1 MKGNK
6 SIKDFKILSILINL
20 LFPKQCLICGKI
32 GKYICNDC
40 EEKIKKYEIDKYE
53 INKQNNNKKLF
64 IYKYEDEIR
73 KLIIDYKFNDKAY
86 LYKLFLNEIIKN
98 KNICNFIKSYDII
111 IPVPVHWKRKLE
123 RGYNQTELIIK
134 EISKLLKV
142 DFSKNTLI
150 KEKNIKPLSKMGAKD
165 RKKNIKGVF
174 SIKNNQRIFNK
185 KVLLFDDI
193 YTTGSTFK
201 ECEKILKEAGAKEVG
216 MLSLARDTYTNK
228 QKKGK

>member
-1 MKGNK
+1 M
-6 SIKDFKILSILINL
+6 
-20 LFPKQCLICGKI
+20 ICGKI
-32 GKYICNDC
+32 GEYICKQC
-40 EEKIKKYEIDKYE
+40 ETKLKQYEINKYEIDKQ
-53 INKQNNNKKLF
+53 NKDKKMF
-64 IYKYEDEIR
+64 IYKYENELR
-73 KLIIDYKFNDKAY
+73 KLLLDYKFNDKAY
-86 LYKLFLNEIIKN
+86 LYRMFANEIVKN
-98 KNICNFIKSYDII
+98 EKICKFIKSYDII

-123 RGYNQTELIIK
+123 RGYNQTELI
-134 EISKLLKV
+134 
-142 DFSKNTLI
+142 I

-228 QKKGK
+228 QKKGKKYG

>member
-1 MKGNK
+1 M
-6 SIKDFKILSILINL
+6 
-20 LFPKQCLICGKI
+20 ICGKI
-32 GKYICNDC
+32 GEYICKQC
-40 EEKIKKYEIDKYE
+40 ETKLKQYEINKYEIDKQ
-53 INKQNNNKKLF
+53 NKDKKMF
-64 IYKYEDEIR
+64 IYKYENELR
-73 KLIIDYKFNDKAY
+73 KLLLDYKFNNKAY
-86 LYKLFLNEIIKN
+86 LYRMFANEIVKN
-98 KNICNFIKSYDII
+98 EKICKFIKSYDII

-228 QKKGK
+228 QKKGKKYG